1 MNRKTILMILTFFV
15 LTLFPVCALEAL
27 RTSENTPRTDLSIP
41 YEGLVLRWESN
52 TGLYYE
58 NLLQIQQNE
67 TWIYIYLERN
77 SPTIFKRQE
86 ISPERIDDPVDAV
99 TREVLSGPFN
109 GTVTSHWIG
118 TNHSVGDLVPLYL
131 ANITYAVRTINVNA
145 ILPSVAPKMWGAEIR
160 CFELE
165 STGVEGNWT
174 YNDLIY
180 YEMITGIKVLQNTTS
195 FSTSDP
201 KLTIRSIQVLEETQ
215 KDTDEDGLTD
225 LEELFVTSTNP
236 QKSDTDNDGLDD
248 EEEYKAQT
256 LPLNPDSDMDGLKD
270 WEEVKILHSDPLLAD
285 SDGDG
290 LKDGYEVST
299 GADLLRIDTDNDLW
313 NDAVDIMPINAL
325 VPNAL
330 IVFLVA
336 LPVGALIWWWKM
348 KRVRV
353 EVSSTSTVY

>member
-1 MNRKTILMILTFFV
+1 M
-15 LTLFPVCALEAL
+15 
-27 RTSENTPRTDLSIP
+27 
-41 YEGLVLRWESN
+41 
-52 TGLYYE
+52 GLYYE
-58 NLLQIQQNE
+58 NLLQIQRNE
-67 TWIYIYLERN
+67 TWIYVYGEKT
-77 SPTIFKRQE
+77 SPTIFKREE
-86 ISPERIDDPVDAV
+86 ISPERIDDTVDAV

-131 ANITYAVRTINVNA
+131 ANITYAVKTINVNV

-180 YEMITGIKVLQNTTS
+180 YEMRTGIKVLQNTTNV
-195 FSTSDP
+195 STSDP
-201 KLTIRSIQVLEETQ
+201 KLTIRSTQVLEETQ
-215 KDTDEDGLTD
+215 KDTDEDVLTD

-236 QKSDTDNDGLDD
+236 QKSDTDNDGLND

-256 LPLNPDSDMDGLKD
+256 LPLNSDSDMDGLKD
-270 WEEVKILHSDPLLAD
+270 GEEVKTYHTNPLLAD
-285 SDGDG
+285 SDSDG
-290 LKDGYEVST
+290 LKDGFEVSI
-299 GADLLRIDTDNDLW
+299 GINPLKSDTDNDLW
-313 NDAVDIMPINAL
+313 NDAVDIMPNNAL

-330 IVFLVA
+330 IVLLVA
-336 LPVGALIWWWKM
+336 LPVGALIWWWKK

-353 EVSSTSTVY
+353 EVSSTPTIY